1 MRLFFILVSVMEC
14 LNKKVFGCCGL
25 QVLRGKLNAMAT
37 WVDLIDIENSE
48 ALTCEMFI
56 WFGGFGKAFFP
67 KGYSPLMTCDLIL
80 DFGGG
85 ESVGWFLVCSEVI

>member
-37 WVDLIDIENSE
+37 WVDLIDTENSE

-56 WFGGFGKAFFP
+56 WFGGLGKLSFS
-67 KGYSPLMTCDLIL
+67 KGYLPLMTCDLIL
-80 DFGGG
+80 DFGRG